1 MLTVPTVSD
10 DFSRADSSDMG
21 GSWVEL
27 PGPGRWT
34 YTSDL
39 HHQIR
44 ETCETIQQ
52 VAITIAVPVFAG
64 LGALL
69 LAGLVRAVWMF

>member
-1 MLTVPTVSD
+1 MPTVSD
-10 DFSRADSSDMG
+10 DFSNTDGLTGRQEWVDLPSHG
-21 GSWVEL
+21 GSW
-27 PGPGRWT
+27 T
-34 YTSDL
+34 YAGDRHT
-39 HHQIR
+39 QIR